1 MKQVKRLKDEQRY
14 VELSNIIRIG
24 NSAIKQAKEE
34 NRNFGIPET
43 FWKNGRIYYVLDNGE
58 ITLIRPDIMKQKKS

>member
-1 MKQVKRLKDEQRY
+1 MRRVKRLKDEQLY
-14 VELSNIIRIG
+14 VELTNIIRIG

-43 FWKNGRIYYVLDNGE
+43 FWKSGRVYYVLANGE
-58 ITLIRPDIMKQKKS
+58 ITLIRPDIMKQKTS